1 MARGLVTRELSW
13 PDAQRVVP
21 SPDVP
26 VAAFAALVDDPREL
40 ELLLQLE
47 GLTNP
52 LAREAAKNL
61 PAIPSSRRYRG
72 ALAGLVMLPFVLPR
86 ASRFSDGFFGV
97 LYAADVVET
106 ALVEAAYHAGRRLA
120 AANAPAGTTL
130 RLYGYTLLIEGDLV
144 DARRGERGVNDAI
157 YAPDSWLVAQSF
169 GRALRSAGSLGVHYT
184 SVRRS
189 AGSCVGLFWPDGAR
203 NASEAS
209 RWLLFWNGT
218 TFEYVAQELA
228 PIS

>member
-1 MARGLVTRELSW
+1 MARGLVTRGLSW

-21 SPDVP
+21 SPDAP
-26 VAAFAALVDDPREL
+26 VAAFAALVDGPREL
-40 ELLLQLE
+40 ELLLELE

-52 LAREAAKNL
+52 LAREAANHL
-61 PAIPSSRRYRG
+61 PAIPPTRRYHG

-106 ALVEAAYHAGRRLA
+106 ALVEAAHHAGGRLA
-120 AANAPAGTTL
+120 AAKAPAGTTL
-130 RLYGYTLLIEGDLV
+130 RLYGFTLDIRGDLV
-144 DARRGERGVNDAI
+144 DARRGEPGVADAI
-157 YAPDSWLVAQSF
+157 YEPDSWLAGQAF
-169 GRALRSAGSLGVHYT
+169 GRALRAATSLGLHYT
-184 SVRRS
+184 SVRHP

-203 NASEAS
+203 NAAEAS

-218 TFEYVAQELA
+218 AFEYVAQEYT
-228 PIS
+228 PTR